1 MSSVPLIHHPISGW
15 IKSSP
20 AHIYFSWNI
29 LFCCEMCHIRAV
41 KLCVSGRSS
50 RRENDRRERDRRL
63 PLRLLALLP
72 LLAPPLHLLLPP
84 DLHPLQDHRLP
95 QHHHLLQEEAR
106 RPLRPHPQEEEEEE
120 EVEEEEEEEE
130 VVMEVWPQRSLELNY
145 AKWPRSVTW

>member
-1 MSSVPLIHHPISGW
+1 MYSSIILNLMSSVPLIHHPISGW

-63 PLRLLALLP
+63 PLRLLA
-72 LLAPPLHLLLPP
+72 PPLHLLLPP

-120 EVEEEEEEEE
+120 EEEE
-130 VVMEVWPQRSLELNY
+130 VMEVWPRRLLELNY
-145 AKWPRSVTW
+145 AKWPRSVTWSSDD